1 MSEEW
6 CGFLHWT
13 EAINVFTQ
21 SGKLLT
27 KVGSV
32 PIRAGMSDEISIE
45 NTSSVTRGKLV
56 KHLTASVGAVVLRGY
71 KTNS

>member
-1 MSEEW
+1 M
-6 CGFLHWT
+6 
-13 EAINVFTQ
+13 FTQ

-56 KHLTASVGAVVLRGY
+56 KHLTASVGTVVLRGY

>member
-45 NTSSVTRGKLV
+45 NTSVTRGKLV